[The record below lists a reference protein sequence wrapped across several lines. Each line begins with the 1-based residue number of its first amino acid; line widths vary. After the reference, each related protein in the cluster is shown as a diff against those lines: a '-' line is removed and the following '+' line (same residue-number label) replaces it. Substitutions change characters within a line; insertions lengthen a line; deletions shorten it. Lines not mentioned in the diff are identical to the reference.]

1 MTHPLQRARRPLTAL
16 ALAALTACAIAPL
29 EPDTTARAPVLE
41 GFGSSSWRI
50 ATDNPEAQRFFTQ
63 GVLQAYAFNEKE
75 AVRQFKAALAA
86 DVRCAMCAWG
96 VAWQLGPNI
105 NAPDR
110 GDLTEARRYVIY
122 ALRHADRDS
131 PRDHALIEAMAVR
144 YGEARPADVRRDG
157 PAAAGE
163 VCRSGSSGGSGGTKA
178 NPLDVA
184 YAQRLYALVQATPAD
199 PDLLSLWS
207 EAAMV
212 ATGEDDWW
220 NPDTGKPLPV
230 IAEMVDRLERAQA
243 QATNHTGLNHYLIHA
258 ADAPGGAARA
268 VAAADRLGA
277 LAPASPH
284 LVHMPS
290 HTYAQVGR
298 FEDARRV
305 NAQAVDAEDA
315 LDARQKAQGFAIS
328 KDWRQHNI
336 HFHWYGALMQGRGD
350 EALGAAR
357 KLATRA
363 GTRDNE
369 FAEYWRSLPLHTLMR
384 LERWD
389 AVLAEP
395 LPTGE
400 RGMAIVYAQQ
410 ARGTALAR
418 LGRGAEATAALAL
431 AQAGYDKIAA
441 AHPGQGADA
450 QDTRRF
456 AEAALT
462 RLRAEVA
469 LAERRADTVLA
480 EQAKGVAASK
490 PDDLREPPTTG
501 AGALLALGDAQL
513 ALGRAADAEATY
525 RSDLAARPESG
536 WALRGLARALAA
548 QGKVGEAAA
557 VRQRLDR
564 VWTQADAGL
573 KKA

>member
-29 EPDTTARAPVLE
+29 EPDTAATAPVLE
-41 GFGSSSWRI
+41 GFGTLDWRI
-50 ATDNPEAQRFFTQ
+50 ATDSAAAQRFFTQ

-105 NAPDR
+105 NAPARD
-110 GDLTEARRYVIY
+110 DLTEARRYVVH
-122 ALRHADRDS
+122 ALRHADRAS
-131 PRDHALIEAMAVR
+131 ARDRALIEAMAVR
-144 YGEARPADVRRDG
+144 YGEAKAADVRRDG
-157 PAAAGE
+157 PAAAGDT
-163 VCRSGSSGGSGGTKA
+163 CRSGSSGGTSA
-178 NPLDVA
+178 HPLDVA
-184 YAQRLYALVQATPAD
+184 YAQRLHALVQATPAD

-207 EAAMV
+207 EAAMI
-212 ATGEDDWW
+212 ATGDDDWW

-243 QATNHTGLNHYLIHA
+243 GALNHTGLNHYLIHA
-258 ADAPGGAARA
+258 ADAVPAAARA

-305 NAQAVDAEDA
+305 NAMAVEAEDA
-315 LDARQKAQGFAIS
+315 LDARQKAQGFSIS

-350 EALGAAR
+350 EAVAVAR
-357 KLATRA
+357 KLAARA
-363 GTRDNE
+363 AQRDTN
-369 FAEYWRSLPLHTLMR
+369 FSEYWRSLPLHTLMR

-395 LPTGE
+395 LPSGE
-400 RGMAIVYAQQ
+400 RGMAAVFAQQ

-441 AHPGQGADA
+441 AHASQSESDQG
-450 QDTRRF
+450 TRRF

-469 LAERRADTVLA
+469 LAERRADAALA
-480 EQAKGVAASK
+480 EQAKGVAVSK
-490 PDDLREPPTTG
+490 SFDQREPPTTG
-501 AGALLALGDAQL
+501 AGALLALGDVQL

-525 RSDLAARPESG
+525 RSDLVLRPESG

-548 QGKVGEAAA
+548 QGKASEAAA

-564 VWTQADAGL
+564 VWTEADAGL
-573 KKA
+573 KKS